1 MNKWLAF
8 TVAALLSFALAE
20 GDIDVTFTIDNVGFS
35 AYVVTGVEGAEI
47 AELNVDN
54 TPWTLEVGKRYRI
67 VNQGGAAHP
76 LVLRSGQEVL
86 LSQQGGGAFADD
98 AEVAFERDDEGIA
111 FTLTKALAQVLDT
124 YVCAFHPT
132 MTGAIETGVE
142 REQGAEEGDAESV
155 GYGGGGY

>member
-1 MNKWLAF
+1 MNKWLAV

-35 AYVVTGVEGAEI
+35 AYVLTGVEGAEI
-47 AELNVDN
+47 GELNADN
-54 TPWTLEVGKRYRI
+54 APWTLEVGKRYRI
-67 VNQGGAAHP
+67 VNSAGAAHP

-98 AEVAFERDDEGIA
+98 AEVAFAHDDEGVT
-111 FTLTKALAQVLDT
+111 FTLTEALAQALDN

-132 MTGAIETGVE
+132 MSGVIDTGVE
-142 REQGAEEGDAESV
+142 REQGAEEEDAESG
-155 GYGGGGY
+155 GYEGGGY